1 MRKQAGKVQN
11 FVLRGGTDMVHP
23 LFDITGKKAIVTGG
37 TRGLGRGMAEGLME
51 AGAEVAI
58 IGTSDKVFEVAKEF
72 QEKGFACHGVK
83 ADLSDREQ
91 CGACFDE
98 CMKLLGDLDILVTA
112 HGIQRRHPSNEFP
125 DDDWNAVI
133 DTNLNS
139 VFWLSRAAANV
150 MKPKGYG
157 KIIMIASMC
166 SWFGGKTVPAYAAAK
181 GGVAQLAKA
190 FSNDLLQYGIN
201 INAIAPGYM
210 DTEMNVALTDP
221 KNPKFTQQRYDEL
234 TQRIPAHRW
243 GTGDDMKGCCIFL
256 ASHASDYL
264 GGAIIPVDG
273 GYLVM

>member
-1 MRKQAGKVQN
+1 MI
-11 FVLRGGTDMVHP
+11 HS

-37 TRGLGRGMAEGLME
+37 TRGLGHGMAEGLME

-58 IGTSDKVFEVAKEF
+58 VGTSEKVYDVAKEF
-72 QEKGFACHGVK
+72 QGKGYACHGVK
-83 ADLSDREQ
+83 ADLSDRKE
-91 CGACFDE
+91 CGECFDR
-98 CMKLLGDLDILVTA
+98 CMELLGDLDILVTA

-125 DDDWNAVI
+125 DDDWDAVI
-133 DTNLNS
+133 ATNLNS

-166 SWFGGKTVPAYAAAK
+166 SWFGGKTIPAYSAAK

-190 FSNDLLQYGIN
+190 FSNDLMQYGIN

-243 GTGDDMKGCCIFL
+243 GTGEDMKGCCIFL